1 MTGVPLS
8 PGRLT
13 YGFSDGRAERD
24 EAVPDGNTDLEIG
37 ELTVEVA
44 SGQTLARQ
52 FDTLH
57 PFAGKTIRMP
67 FDPPDQMAFAQTRTV
82 FWPGSNLDA
91 ASAVV
96 TAPSSPDGPT
106 EAP

>member
-1 MTGVPLS
+1 MRACPTEDCWGYNWLCCTNRVMTGVPLS

-13 YGFSDGRAERD
+13 YGFSDGRAERG

-52 FDTLH
+52 FESY
-57 PFAGKTIRMP
+57 R
-67 FDPPDQMAFAQTRTV
+67 
-82 FWPGSNLDA
+82 
-91 ASAVV
+91 
-96 TAPSSPDGPT
+96 
-106 EAP
+106 